1 MPLHMA
7 SYTHHHHKPRTKTSR
22 ATRKR
27 PPMSS
32 VPTSISGLVVE
43 HIVAIDVTRVRFPA
57 DAICPIL
64 HLCTR
69 TFGKKTKPRSKNP
82 QLQAITLRST
92 KTPPRPGI
100 EPRSFCVT
108 GGNTNHYTTT
118 DLHDPICREDSK
130 KTCFYPDQEAHKYS
144 CVAATTHDQHTEQT
158 QYVRFSKCNHAT
170 NGSNK
175 KSPSINSHHPF
186 HFCTAALRGGVETV
200 SCSIGSTHIRNTAT
214 RKYLLIQTGLLRP
227 KHQPCQGLS
236 LGLIPT

>member
-1 MPLHMA
+1 M
-7 SYTHHHHKPRTKTSR
+7 
-22 ATRKR
+22 
-27 PPMSS
+27 
-32 VPTSISGLVVE
+32 
-43 HIVAIDVTRVRFPA
+43 
-57 DAICPIL
+57 
-64 HLCTR
+64 
-69 TFGKKTKPRSKNP
+69 
-82 QLQAITLRST
+82 
-92 KTPPRPGI
+92 
-100 EPRSFCVT
+100 T

-118 DLHDPICREDSK
+118 DLHDPICRVDSK
-130 KTCFYPDQEAHKYS
+130 KNVFLPRS
-144 CVAATTHDQHTEQT
+144 RST
-158 QYVRFSKCNHAT
+158 QIFMCGSNNPRPTYGTNAIRSFLKMHHAT